1 MTNQKPNHQ
10 LIIGSSLGYWKQ
22 TEIGSDFQ
30 NWNLFIYLFIYLG
43 RTRRQT
49 KTILV
54 FKILKFL
61 ESEVVNKSQD

>member
-30 NWNLFIYLFIYLG
+30 NWNLFIYLFIWEELDA
-43 RTRRQT
+43 
-49 KTILV
+49 KPKP
-54 FKILKFL
+54 F
-61 ESEVVNKSQD
+61 

>member
-30 NWNLFIYLFIYLG
+30 NWNLFIYLFIYLFIWEELDA
-43 RTRRQT
+43 
-49 KTILV
+49 KPKP
-54 FKILKFL
+54 F
-61 ESEVVNKSQD
+61 